1 MIVKTSLQSLPSVC
15 NSVSCVQVLVWAV
28 ATSGEAVYRVGVT
41 REEPAGA
48 AWSTVQADILFQSV
62 TIGCDASVWLVG
74 HC

>member
-1 MIVKTSLQSLPSVC
+1 MRKPKYSLHPVC
-15 NSVSCVQVLVWAV
+15 QVLVWAV

>member
-1 MIVKTSLQSLPSVC
+1 MC
-15 NSVSCVQVLVWAV
+15 QVLVWAV

-62 TIGCDASVWLVG
+62 SIGCDASVWLVG
-74 HC
+74 LA